1 MEVAQ
6 GEGRWEE
13 RRNRWVE
20 GDTVGRKR
28 VEKEINNQGGSHDG
42 CGREEG
48 IEGMENLT

>member
-20 GDTVGRKR
+20 GGTVGRKR
-28 VEKEINNQGGSHDG
+28 VEKEINNRGGSHDG